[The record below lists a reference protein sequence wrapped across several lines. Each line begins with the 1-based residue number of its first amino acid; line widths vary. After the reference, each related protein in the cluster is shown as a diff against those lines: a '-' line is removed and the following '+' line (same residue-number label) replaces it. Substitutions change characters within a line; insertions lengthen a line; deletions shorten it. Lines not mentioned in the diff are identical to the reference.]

1 MYHENYFKRLQQNEQ
16 KLTTNIYKHQL
27 INDHL
32 SLQLYS
38 YKCLDISWATIPI
51 YYNETENPIY
61 NTLSQHNYQTL
72 GTASFEKV
80 SLRFIMYKEEGSVV

>member
-1 MYHENYFKRLQQNEQ
+1 MR
-16 KLTTNIYKHQL
+16 NIYKHHL

-32 SLQLYS
+32 SQQRNS
-38 YKCLDISWATIPI
+38 YKCLDISCATIPI

-72 GTASFEKV
+72 GTASLEQV